1 MLQPV
6 GERCTLEEV
15 KHEPF
20 FLEGLPES
28 MHMMT
33 NNACDA
39 EVSTEQRTSFLTDI
53 RDIVYVSRKPSTR

>member
-6 GERCTLEEV
+6 GARCTLEEV

-20 FLEGLPES
+20 FLERLPQC
-28 MHMMT
+28 MHMIIQH
-33 NNACDA
+33 ACD
-39 EVSTEQRTSFLTDI
+39 EELSTEQRNSFLTDI